1 MHNDVNGCRTLSV
14 RQLESL
20 TSTVVSLIKEHA
32 IIESTGKLLQ
42 PNDTSDMKDTNYIN
56 LIDL

>member
-20 TSTVVSLIKEHA
+20 TSTVILLIKEHA
-32 IIESTGKLLQ
+32 IIEITGKLLQ
-42 PNDTSDMKDTNYIN
+42 PNDTSDMKDTNYVN

>member
-1 MHNDVNGCRTLSV
+1 MQNDLNGCRTLSV

-20 TSTVVSLIKEHA
+20 TSIVVSLIKEHA
-32 IIESTGKLLQ
+32 IIEITGKLLQ
-42 PNDTSDMKDTNYIN
+42 PNDTSDMKDTNYVN